1 MIQKHCRTLN
11 TLTNSNVQIM
21 KAIVNNKIMKGENL
35 RTTRPLLNTYAAKE
49 FKAVPTENRSVCL
62 GSWYGEQ
69 KQK

>member
-1 MIQKHCRTLN
+1 
-11 TLTNSNVQIM
+11 
-21 KAIVNNKIMKGENL
+21 MKGENM
-35 RTTRPLLNTYAAKE
+35 RTTRPLLNAYAAKE